1 MSLGSAKLSS
11 VQHLSERA
19 RAPVYTQ
26 RKATPEEVA
35 HDSEE
40 DDSDQHSDEND
51 FDQHSDDQQ
60 SDDEPDNADGS
71 ALHSFLCATRDSHR
85 SEGSPQCDAAAG
97 WKSSVRAWTFQPAR
111 PCVHGDG
118 EGDFIPWG
126 LYTR

>member
-1 MSLGSAKLSS
+1 MLIDGSHLGQGRLLKPVARHRGKLSS

-60 SDDEPDNADGS
+60 SDDEPDNADGFAQLS
-71 ALHSFLCATRDSHR
+71 MRDS
-85 SEGSPQCDAAAG
+85 
-97 WKSSVRAWTFQPAR
+97 
-111 PCVHGDG
+111 
-118 EGDFIPWG
+118 
-126 LYTR
+126 